1 MRRTVFS
8 ALALTCT
15 ALLASAAPALAD
27 SSTPSPVP
35 TRVAEDAASPVPST
49 GPSDDAASPVPARD
63 ASAVP
68 AERGQ
73 VAVRPSG
80 APDTGVADTSSGTAT
95 GGLVGGG
102 AAAVLLAGGAATFVV
117 RRRRTHGA

>member
-49 GPSDDAASPVPARD
+49 GPADEAASP
-63 ASAVP
+63 VP